1 MNQSQSGGFSSDPKY
16 PGEAAQGCTVYGPK
30 YPSDMKS
37 LRIPIMGTTMPN
49 MGMKSKIKQGSSG
62 LAGALFTTTQQRVLA
77 NLFGHPERSFY
88 ATELIGLTGGGSG
101 AVQRELTRLA
111 QSGLVTLTKIGNQK
125 HYQAN
130 PESPVFPELCGIV
143 RKTIGLVDPVRR
155 ALEPLQDRIQ
165 MAFVYGSVAKKEDT
179 AASDIDLMVISD
191 HLTYGEVFAALEQAE
206 SQLSRPVN
214 PTVYSWK
221 EFKMRI
227 DKDHAFVKRVM
238 SQDKIWVIGTENDL
252 AAG

>member
-1 MNQSQSGGFSSDPKY
+1 
-16 PGEAAQGCTVYGPK
+16 
-30 YPSDMKS
+30 
-37 LRIPIMGTTMPN
+37 MPN
-49 MGMKSKIKQGSSG
+49 MGTIIPNMGIMNKIKQGSPG

-77 NLFGHPERSFY
+77 NLFGQPGRSFY

-101 AVQRELTRLA
+101 AVQRELARLA
-111 QSGLVTLTKIGNQK
+111 ESGLVTVTKIGNQK

-130 PESPVFPELCGIV
+130 PESPIFPELCGIV
-143 RKTIGLVDPVRR
+143 RKTIGLVDPIRS
-155 ALEPLQDRIQ
+155 ALEPLQDRIH

-191 HLTYGEVFAALEQAE
+191 HLTYGEVFAVLESAE
-206 SQLSRPVN
+206 GQLNRPVN

-221 EFKMRI
+221 EFEMRI
-227 DKDHAFVKRVM
+227 KKDNAFVKRVI
-238 SQDKIWVIGTENDL
+238 SRDKIWVIGTENDL